1 MNEEEENENIFPYT
15 PMMVWLA
22 YLISFAMLMIIVILI
37 KNATGAGEGI
47 YPLDER
53 TVYISGE
60 SCTVNATENISV
72 VDMEE
77 SFQRCIEKHIELTAN
92 N

>member
-1 MNEEEENENIFPYT
+1 VNEEEENENIFPYT
-15 PMMVWLA
+15 PMMVGLA
-22 YLISFAMLMIIVILI
+22 YLSSFVMLMIIVILVN
-37 KNATGAGEGI
+37 NATGAVEGI

-60 SCTVNATENISV
+60 SCTVNATEDISV

-77 SFQRCIEKHIELTAN
+77 SFQRCIEKHIELTTN